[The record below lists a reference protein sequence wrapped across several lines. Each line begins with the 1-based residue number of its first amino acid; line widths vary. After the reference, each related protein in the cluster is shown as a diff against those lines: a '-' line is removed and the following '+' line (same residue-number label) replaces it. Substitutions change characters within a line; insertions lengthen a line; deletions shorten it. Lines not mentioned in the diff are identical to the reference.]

1 MVQRSLIDR
10 VDFLRP
16 LSAATK
22 DDLAARAV
30 TRRFTTG
37 RRLWDAGTTPRGLF
51 IILSGRVRIVGT
63 RGNRQHVVH
72 TEGPGG
78 TIGEVP
84 LFAGGTYPATAVAS
98 EDVECLVL
106 DRAALVA
113 AISVHPELALTL
125 LARMARRVRHLL
137 ERLSSQTADPVAS
150 RLAAFLLARP
160 AGPDGT
166 ITLGGTQAQAA
177 EDVGTV
183 REVVVR
189 LLRRL
194 AAEGV
199 IEGRGR
205 GRYALLDRERLRRI
219 SDESDS

>member
-10 VDFLRP
+10 IDFLRP
-16 LSAATK
+16 LSARTK
-22 DDLAARAV
+22 DDLAARAI
-30 TRRFTTG
+30 TRRFTAG

-51 IILSGRVRIVGT
+51 IILSGHVRIVGT
-63 RGNRQHVVH
+63 RGSRQHVVH
-72 TEGPGG
+72 TEGPGA

-98 EDVECLVL
+98 AEVECLVL

-113 AISVHPELALTL
+113 AINAHPELALTL
-125 LARMARRVRHLL
+125 LERMARRVRHLL

-166 ITLGGTQAQAA
+166 ITLGGTQAQVA

-189 LLRRL
+189 LLRRFT
-194 AAEGV
+194 ADGV
-199 IEGRGR
+199 LTGRGR
-205 GRYALLDRERLRRI
+205 GRYALLDRDRLRQV
-219 SDESDS
+219 SEEGDS